1 MSPAGNADTS
11 DDRAGAGPW
20 ERVLSSAALGPG
32 ALAKVFLAG
41 QPVLLARLEDGTV
54 AAAPAICPH
63 RGEDLSG
70 GRLYLGAIDCPLH
83 HYLYD
88 LRTGVN
94 RYPRN
99 VFPADL
105 AARLEPL
112 PLYAIKEEGG
122 WIWVGA
128 RGGSRDPNP
137 TAD

>member
-1 MSPAGNADTS
+1 VCPADPTNPP
-11 DDRAGAGPW
+11 DDRAGPW
-20 ERVLSSAALGPG
+20 ERVLSSDALKHG
-32 ALAKVFLAG
+32 ALAKVYVAG

-54 AAAPAICPH
+54 AAASTVCPH

-70 GRLYLGAIDCPLH
+70 GRIYMGTIDCPLH

-112 PLYAIKEEGG
+112 PLYSVKEEGG

-128 RGGSRDPNP
+128 RVQP
-137 TAD
+137 

>member
-11 DDRAGAGPW
+11 DDRAGPGPW

-32 ALAKVFLAG
+32 VLAKVFLAG

-54 AAAPAICPH
+54 AAASAVCPH

-112 PLYAIKEEGG
+112 PLYPVKEENG
-122 WIWVGA
+122 WIWV
-128 RGGSRDPNP
+128 RGMRDEG
-137 TAD
+137 